1 MKGANMKNRS
11 LICAILL
18 TFVFSA
24 LAIGQGTTKSKGAQA
39 GGVEQQLKQTE
50 DDWQKATRTKDA
62 ALLKRIIADDW
73 VATDDKGKILNRE
86 QYISQTIASGSSV
99 SSSNPDVI
107 QSNEN
112 FDMQVR
118 VYGNTAVVTGG
129 LTERGTRNGTAYLDT
144 YRWTDVFVKRGGHW
158 QAVVSQWAKVP

>member
-1 MKGANMKNRS
+1 MKKPT
-11 LICAILL
+11 LICTLL
-18 TFVFSA
+18 LALVFPA
-24 LAIGQGTTKSKGAQA
+24 LVVGQGRTKSKRPQA

-50 DDWQKATRTKDA
+50 DDWQKAIKNKEA
-62 ALLKRIIADDW
+62 AALKRIIAADW

-86 QYISQTIASGSSV
+86 QYLSQTT
-99 SSSNPDVI
+99 SNPDVI
-107 QSNEN
+107 ESNEN

-129 LTERGTRNGTAYLDT
+129 LTERGTRTGTAYLDT
-144 YRWTDVFVKRGGHW
+144 YRWTDVFVKRGGRW

>member
-1 MKGANMKNRS
+1 MKPKS

-18 TFVFSA
+18 TLAFSPLVA
-24 LAIGQGTTKSKGAQA
+24 GQGTTKSAGAQA
-39 GGVEQQLKQTE
+39 RGVEQQLKQME

-62 ALLKRIIADDW
+62 ASLKRIIADDW
-73 VATDDKGKILNRE
+73 VATDDKGKTLNRE
-86 QYISQTIASGSSV
+86 QYISQTT
-99 SSSNPDVI
+99 SNTDVV

-112 FDMQVR
+112 NDMQVR

-129 LTERGTRNGTAYLDT
+129 LTEKGTRNGTAYLDT
-144 YRWTDVFVKRGGHW
+144 YRWTDVFVKSGGHW

>member
-1 MKGANMKNRS
+1 MKNQS
-11 LICAILL
+11 LICALLL
-18 TFVFSA
+18 TLVFAS
-24 LAIGQGTTKSKGAQA
+24 LVVGQETTKSKAPQA
-39 GGVEQQLKQTE
+39 GGVEQQLKQME
-50 DDWQKATRTKDA
+50 DDWQKATRSKDA
-62 ALLKRIIADDW
+62 ALLKRIIAEDW

-86 QYISQTIASGSSV
+86 QYISKTIASGSSV

-118 VYGNTAVVTGG
+118 IYGDTAVVTGG
-129 LTERGTRNGTAYLDT
+129 LTEKGTRNGTAYLDT
-144 YRWTDVFVKRGGHW
+144 YRWTDVFVKRSGHW

>member
-1 MKGANMKNRS
+1 MKRQS
-11 LICAILL
+11 LIYALLL
-18 TFVFSA
+18 TLVVSA
-24 LAIGQGTTKSKGAQA
+24 LVVGQGTTKSKGAQA
-39 GGVEQQLKQTE
+39 GGVEQQLKQME

-62 ALLKRIIADDW
+62 AALKRIIAEDW
-73 VATDDKGKILNRE
+73 VATDEMGKILNRE
-86 QYISQTIASGSSV
+86 QYLSQTT
-99 SSSNPDVI
+99 SNPDVI

-118 VYGNTAVVTGG
+118 VYGSTAVVTGG

>member
-1 MKGANMKNRS
+1 MKRTS

-18 TFVFSA
+18 TLVFSA
-24 LAIGQGTTKSKGAQA
+24 LVVGQETTKSKGAQA
-39 GGVEQQLKQTE
+39 GGVEQQLKQME

-62 ALLKRIIADDW
+62 ALLKRIIAEDW

-118 VYGNTAVVTGG
+118 VYGDTAVVTGG
-129 LTERGTRNGTAYLDT
+129 SKEKGTRNGTAYTDT
-144 YRWTDVFVKRGGHW
+144 YRWTDVFVKRGGRW

>member
-1 MKGANMKNRS
+1 MSRWKMTGRKR
-11 LICAILL
+11 
-18 TFVFSA
+18 
-24 LAIGQGTTKSKGAQA
+24 Q
-39 GGVEQQLKQTE
+39 ELKTPP
-50 DDWQKATRTKDA
+50 
-62 ALLKRIIADDW
+62 LLKRIIAEDW
-73 VATDDKGKILNRE
+73 VATDDKGKTLTRE
-86 QYISQTIASGSSV
+86 QYISQTNA
-99 SSSNPDVI
+99 NPDVV

-129 LTERGTRNGTAYLDT
+129 LAEKGTRNGAAYSDT

>member
-1 MKGANMKNRS
+1 MKNRS
-11 LICAILL
+11 LMCAVLL
-18 TFVFSA
+18 TLVFSS
-24 LAIGQGTTKSKGAQA
+24 LVVGQGKTKNKGAQA
-39 GGVEQQLKQTE
+39 GGVDQQLKQME

-112 FDMQVR
+112 TDMKVR

-129 LTERGTRNGTAYLDT
+129 LTEKGTRNGTAYTDT
-144 YRWTDVFVKRGGHW
+144 YKWTDVFVKRGGRW

>member
-1 MKGANMKNRS
+1 MKKQS
-11 LICAILL
+11 LICALL
-18 TFVFSA
+18 LALVFPA
-24 LAIGQGTTKSKGAQA
+24 LVVGQGRTKSKGPQA
-39 GGVEQQLKQTE
+39 GGVEQQLKQME
-50 DDWQKATRTKDA
+50 DDWLKAIKNKEAA
-62 ALLKRIIADDW
+62 ALRRIIAEDW
-73 VATDDKGKILNRE
+73 VGTDEKGKVLNRE
-86 QYISQTIASGSSV
+86 QSISQTT
-99 SSSNPDVI
+99 SNPDVI
-107 QSNEN
+107 ESEEN

>member
-1 MKGANMKNRS
+1 MKKIS
-11 LICAILL
+11 LICALL
-18 TFVFSA
+18 LALVFPA
-24 LAIGQGTTKSKGAQA
+24 LVVGQRTKSKGTQA
-39 GGVEQQLKQTE
+39 GGVEQQLKQME

-62 ALLKRIIADDW
+62 ATLKRIISEDW

-86 QYISQTIASGSSV
+86 QYISQTT
-99 SSSNPDVI
+99 SNPDVV
-107 QSNEN
+107 QSNVN
-112 FDMQVR
+112 TDMQVR

-129 LTERGTRNGTAYLDT
+129 LTESGTRNGTAYTDT

>member
-1 MKGANMKNRS
+1 MKKQS
-11 LICAILL
+11 LICALL
-18 TFVFSA
+18 FTLVFSA
-24 LAIGQGTTKSKGAQA
+24 LVAGQGKTKSEGAQA
-39 GGVEQQLKQTE
+39 GGVEQQLKQME

-62 ALLKRIIADDW
+62 TLLKRIIAEDW
-73 VATDDKGKILNRE
+73 VATNEMGKALNRE
-86 QYISQTIASGSSV
+86 QYISQTT
-99 SSSNPDVI
+99 SNTDVI

-129 LTERGTRNGTAYLDT
+129 LTEKGTRNGTAYTDT
-144 YRWTDVFVKRGGHW
+144 YRWTDVFVKRGGRW

>member
-1 MKGANMKNRS
+1 MKRTS

-18 TFVFSA
+18 TLVFSA
-24 LAIGQGTTKSKGAQA
+24 LVVGQETTKSKGAQA
-39 GGVEQQLKQTE
+39 GGVEQQLKQME

-62 ALLKRIIADDW
+62 AALKRMIAEDW
-73 VATDDKGKILNRE
+73 VATDDKGKALNRE
-86 QYISQTIASGSSV
+86 QYISQTTA
-99 SSSNPDVI
+99 NPDVI

-112 FDMQVR
+112 FDMKVR
-118 VYGNTAVVTGG
+118 AYGNTAVVTGG